1 MNLSWNGQDWRSV
14 EAFPEPGDTSATLD
28 ATAYTR
34 PPWHTG
40 EVRLIAADGYQRVY
54 DVRWLFSWQ

>member
-1 MNLSWNGQDWRSV
+1 MG
-14 EAFPEPGDTSATLD
+14 PSATLD

-54 DVRWLFSWQ
+54 DVRWIFSWQ